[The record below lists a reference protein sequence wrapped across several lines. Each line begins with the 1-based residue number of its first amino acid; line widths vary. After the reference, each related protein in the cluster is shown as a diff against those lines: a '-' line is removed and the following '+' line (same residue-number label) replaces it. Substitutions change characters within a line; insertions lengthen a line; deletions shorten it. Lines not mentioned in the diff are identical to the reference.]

1 MFDMSWGEVML
12 IGGVALIVIGPKDLP
27 KALRTVGQ
35 ITGKMRR
42 MAGEFQSQF
51 NEAIR
56 EAEFEEIRRE
66 VDGVKKSAGT
76 MGPVFNPVQTIRD
89 EIRGAVDG
97 RPETKTTPSPTQ
109 PLANVA
115 AQLAERDPVAPPE
128 SVADLSAETAAEIGV
143 EPPAVVHPSAHD
155 YEATTADV
163 AGHGIPPVE
172 ALPDLP
178 PRPKPVPSEPL
189 PIEPTPSS
197 ADPLAP
203 AVASPV
209 KTQSEPGR

>member
-35 ITGKMRR
+35 VTGKMRR
-42 MAGEFQSQF
+42 MAGEFHAQF

-56 EAEFEEIRRE
+56 EAEFDEVRRE
-66 VDGVKKSAGT
+66 VDGIKRSAST
-76 MGPVFNPVQTIRD
+76 MGPSFNPVQTIRD

-97 RPETKTTPSPTQ
+97 RSQSSTQ

-115 AQLAERDPVAPPE
+115 AKLAENDPPVPSEPSIQTPA
-128 SVADLSAETAAEIGV
+128 SAEPAQV
-143 EPPAVVHPSAHD
+143 EPPPPPD
-155 YEATTADV
+155 Y
-163 AGHGIPPVE
+163 

-178 PRPKPVPSEPL
+178 PRAAVAPTEPSTK
-189 PIEPTPSS
+189 PIEPGATS
-197 ADPLAP
+197 
-203 AVASPV
+203 
-209 KTQSEPGR
+209 

>member
-56 EAEFEEIRRE
+56 EAEFDEIRRE
-66 VDGVKKSAGT
+66 VDGVKRSAST
-76 MGPVFNPVQTIRD
+76 MGPTFNPVQTIRD
-89 EIRGAVDG
+89 ELKGAVDG
-97 RPETKTTPSPTQ
+97 QTETKTTPSPTQ
-109 PLANVA
+109 GLANVA
-115 AQLAERDPVAPPE
+115 DQLAERETTMPAPP
-128 SVADLSAETAAEIGV
+128 APMPPETLPS
-143 EPPAVVHPSAHD
+143 EPVRHAP
-155 YEATTADV
+155 
-163 AGHGIPPVE
+163 GPVE

-178 PRPKPVPSEPL
+178 PRSASETPA
-189 PIEPTPSS
+189 PATPHAWTAEPPAAFPDPTPS
-197 ADPLAP
+197 
-203 AVASPV
+203 ASPRFETPA
-209 KTQSEPGR
+209 KPQLDSGR

>member
-56 EAEFEEIRRE
+56 EAEFDEIRRE

-89 EIRGAVDG
+89 EIKGAVDG
-97 RPETKTTPSPTQ
+97 RAETKTTPSPTQ
-109 PLANVA
+109 GLANVA
-115 AQLAERDPVAPPE
+115 EQLAEREPTIRAPDIQDPTLPAPNAP
-128 SVADLSAETAAEIGV
+128 ATHTWTPDPLAAPAPV
-143 EPPAVVHPSAHD
+143 EPPPAA
-155 YEATTADV
+155 
-163 AGHGIPPVE
+163 
-172 ALPDLP
+172 P
-178 PRPKPVPSEPL
+178 PRPETPPKPELDS
-189 PIEPTPSS
+189 
-197 ADPLAP
+197 
-203 AVASPV
+203 
-209 KTQSEPGR
+209 GR

>member
-35 ITGKMRR
+35 LTGKMRR
-42 MAGEFQSQF
+42 MAGEFQAQF

-66 VDGVKKSAGT
+66 VDGVRKSTST

-89 EIRGAVDG
+89 EIKGVVDG
-97 RPETKTTPSPTQ
+97 RVETKTTPSPTQ

-115 AQLAERDPVAPPE
+115 AQLAENDPVPPPE
-128 SVADLSAETAAEIGV
+128 PAPDPSVPIRADG
-143 EPPAVVHPSAHD
+143 PVVIHPSAHD
-155 YEATTADV
+155 YEATAGDV
-163 AGHGIPPVE
+163 AQHGVPPVE
-172 ALPDLP
+172 SLPDLP
-178 PRPKPVPSEPL
+178 PRPAPA
-189 PIEPTPSS
+189 S

-203 AVASPV
+203 APETRSDIA
-209 KTQSEPGR
+209 R

>member
-1 MFDMSWGEVML
+1 MLDMSWGEVML

-56 EAEFEEIRRE
+56 EAEFDEIRRE

-89 EIRGAVDG
+89 ELKGAVDG
-97 RPETKTTPSPTQ
+97 RAETKTTPSPTQ
-109 PLANVA
+109 GLANVA
-115 AQLAERDPVAPPE
+115 EQLAEREPKSQASESQAPEIQAPP
-128 SVADLSAETAAEIGV
+128 VDA
-143 EPPAVVHPSAHD
+143 PATH
-155 YEATTADV
+155 TW
-163 AGHGIPPVE
+163 
-172 ALPDLP
+172 
-178 PRPKPVPSEPL
+178 
-189 PIEPTPSS
+189 TP
-197 ADPLAP
+197 DPLA
-203 AVASPV
+203 ASGEAASPRPETPP
-209 KTQSEPGR
+209 KPELDSGR

>member
-56 EAEFEEIRRE
+56 EAEFDEIRRE
-66 VDGVKKSAGT
+66 VDGVKKSAST

-89 EIRGAVDG
+89 ELKGAVDG

-109 PLANVA
+109 GLANVA
-115 AQLAERDPVAPPE
+115 DQLAERE
-128 SVADLSAETAAEIGV
+128 NTI
-143 EPPAVVHPSAHD
+143 EPPA
-155 YEATTADV
+155 
-163 AGHGIPPVE
+163 PVE

-178 PRPKPVPSEPL
+178 PRPAMPDPAEPA
-189 PIEPTPSS
+189 THTWS
-197 ADPLAP
+197 ADPLAAPDAPHP
-203 AVASPV
+203 ATPAKPELDS
-209 KTQSEPGR
+209 GR

>member
-56 EAEFEEIRRE
+56 EAEFDEIRRE

-89 EIRGAVDG
+89 EIKGAVDG
-97 RPETKTTPSPTQ
+97 RAETKTTPSPTQ
-109 PLANVA
+109 GLANVA
-115 AQLAERDPVAPPE
+115 EQLAEREPTIQAPDIRGPALPAPEAPATHTWTPDPLVEPVSLPAAPPHP
-128 SVADLSAETAAEIGV
+128 ETSRPET
-143 EPPAVVHPSAHD
+143 P
-155 YEATTADV
+155 
-163 AGHGIPPVE
+163 
-172 ALPDLP
+172 
-178 PRPKPVPSEPL
+178 PKPELDS
-189 PIEPTPSS
+189 
-197 ADPLAP
+197 
-203 AVASPV
+203 
-209 KTQSEPGR
+209 GR

>member
-56 EAEFEEIRRE
+56 EAEFDEIRRE

-76 MGPVFNPVQTIRD
+76 MGPTFNPVQTIRD
-89 EIRGAVDG
+89 ELKGAVDG
-97 RPETKTTPSPTQ
+97 QPATKTTPSPTQ
-109 PLANVA
+109 GLANVA
-115 AQLAERDPVAPPE
+115 DRLAEGENTIQAPGQTP
-128 SVADLSAETAAEIGV
+128 AQGPAPAPV
-143 EPPAVVHPSAHD
+143 EPAP
-155 YEATTADV
+155 TTQSRTGDPLNSPTHA
-163 AGHGIPPVE
+163 E
-172 ALPDLP
+172 P
-178 PRPKPVPSEPL
+178 PRAESPRPE
-189 PIEPTPSS
+189 TPANPQLDS
-197 ADPLAP
+197 
-203 AVASPV
+203 
-209 KTQSEPGR
+209 GR

>member
-42 MAGEFQSQF
+42 MAGEFHAQF

-56 EAEFEEIRRE
+56 EAEFDEVRRE
-66 VDGVKKSAGT
+66 VDGIKRSAST
-76 MGPVFNPVQTIRD
+76 MGPSFNPVQTIRD

-97 RPETKTTPSPTQ
+97 RAQPSTQ

-115 AQLAERDPVAPPE
+115 AKLAEDDPPATSEPVSPDAVSP
-128 SVADLSAETAAEIGV
+128 
-143 EPPAVVHPSAHD
+143 EPPP
-155 YEATTADV
+155 
-163 AGHGIPPVE
+163 PPVH

-178 PRPKPVPSEPL
+178 PRAPAPPAEA
-189 PIEPTPSS
+189 SS
-197 ADPLAP
+197 APLLKPEDAKP
-203 AVASPV
+203 TETKLP
-209 KTQSEPGR
+209 EPGATS

>member
-56 EAEFEEIRRE
+56 EAEFDEIRRE
-66 VDGVKKSAGT
+66 VDGVKRSAST
-76 MGPVFNPVQTIRD
+76 MGPTFNPVQTIRD
-89 EIRGAVDG
+89 ELKGAVDG

-109 PLANVA
+109 GLANVA
-115 AQLAERDPVAPPE
+115 DQLAERDTTMPAPPAPMP
-128 SVADLSAETAAEIGV
+128 S
-143 EPPAVVHPSAHD
+143 EPLPS
-155 YEATTADV
+155 TTSPPEPV
-163 AGHGIPPVE
+163 RHVPGPVE

-178 PRPKPVPSEPL
+178 ARPAPEAPAPTATHAWTAEPL
-189 PIEPTPSS
+189 PATPDPTSS
-197 ADPLAP
+197 ASPRSETP
-203 AVASPV
+203 AKPQLDS
-209 KTQSEPGR
+209 GR

>member
-56 EAEFEEIRRE
+56 EAEFDEIRRE

-89 EIRGAVDG
+89 ELKGAVDG
-97 RPETKTTPSPTQ
+97 RAETKTTPSPTQ
-109 PLANVA
+109 GLANVA
-115 AQLAERDPVAPPE
+115 DQLADRENTIAAPAPH
-128 SVADLSAETAAEIGV
+128 
-143 EPPAVVHPSAHD
+143 PPAPS
-155 YEATTADV
+155 
-163 AGHGIPPVE
+163 VE
-172 ALPDLP
+172 SLPDLP
-178 PRPKPVPSEPL
+178 PRPAPDAPA
-189 PIEPTPSS
+189 THTWS
-197 ADPLAP
+197 ADPLTPPSSTTPGPVAP
-203 AVASPV
+203 PRPETPAKPELDS
-209 KTQSEPGR
+209 GR

>member
-56 EAEFEEIRRE
+56 EAEFDEIRRE
-66 VDGVKKSAGT
+66 VDGVRKSAGT

-89 EIRGAVDG
+89 EIAGAG
-97 RPETKTTPSPTQ
+97 RVETKTTPSPTQ

-115 AQLAERDPVAPPE
+115 AQLAE
-128 SVADLSAETAAEIGV
+128 SETAVPDVAAGSIGL
-143 EPPAVVHPSAHD
+143 EPPV
-155 YEATTADV
+155 
-163 AGHGIPPVE
+163 PPVE

-178 PRPKPVPSEPL
+178 PRPKSVPLEAA
-189 PIEPTPSS
+189 PSGG
-197 ADPLAP
+197 DPLAP
-203 AVASPV
+203 APT
-209 KTQSEPGR
+209 TQPDPAR

>member
-56 EAEFEEIRRE
+56 EAEFDEIRRE
-66 VDGVKKSAGT
+66 VDGVKRSAST
-76 MGPVFNPVQTIRD
+76 MGPTFNPVQTIRD
-89 EIRGAVDG
+89 ELKGAVDG
-97 RPETKTTPSPTQ
+97 RTETKTTPSPTQ
-109 PLANVA
+109 GLANVA
-115 AQLAERDPVAPPE
+115 DQLAERETSSSEPVRDMPNP
-128 SVADLSAETAAEIGV
+128 V
-143 EPPAVVHPSAHD
+143 PA
-155 YEATTADV
+155 
-163 AGHGIPPVE
+163 PVE

-178 PRPKPVPSEPL
+178 PRPVSGAPGPAATHAWTAEPPPGSPDPAPS
-189 PIEPTPSS
+189 
-197 ADPLAP
+197 
-203 AVASPV
+203 ASPH
-209 KTQSEPGR
+209 SETPAKPQLDSGR